1 MKKFIYL
8 AVGVALMA
16 SCSSDFDLS
25 EGGGN
30 AGGSDVIGFQMR
42 TGNTSR
48 ATTGLQSAGH
58 YNFGVF
64 GYKEN
69 DKVNPIMADYL
80 VGYFDAAKG
89 YDPKTGSTVGD
100 QPGIADG
107 KSSWMYEKMGYG
119 QFTGTYAGE
128 TVNPG
133 TPYASNN
140 EGQYLRFWDNK
151 ATQTCF
157 YAYAPYVNT
166 GATGNTVTYVD
177 GTPKGES
184 SDTYVLTIP
193 SGTIKHGFDD
203 PSTYE
208 FMYASAKV
216 EKTNYGH
223 DVSLKFNR
231 LNAKVNIKFW
241 EDIEG
246 YSVRLI
252 DLTADYGVAAT
263 PSIKDG
269 TSNKYGYKLG
279 KIYTENGAKI
289 QFNEHAEF
297 QSMKQ
302 YEGLTTSAPLNF
314 KTPTASL
321 IGENRVMATPS
332 PSTYYAIPKGSDA
345 EVLANGAINYTT
357 TGTLDALLKE
367 TGLTFHVSYELI
379 STTGEKITVTD
390 ATVHVPK
397 DYCNWEANKHYTYIF
412 RITKNSNGSTGTTTP
427 KPEDPEVPTVN
438 ALYPIV
444 FDNCV
449 VEDWTTEDSEWDITE
464 GNTAIPYHNITLDK
478 YSVNAGEIIKI
489 TDITDSDRQNGHDIK
504 WSNITVTKKG
514 DSTPLTGYTNGTPD
528 KTINTSG
535 YAAGVYTVTYTC
547 PDYPEHPSD
556 PSDPNYANQNH
567 PQYWSVD
574 FVVGNTYALTTEAG
588 LTEVGLGG
596 KLPVTVTKD
605 GHSFTADAAH
615 LYIEYPKNVDGSKV
629 KVNGSNQIEVASDA
643 TPGIYNLCFKTEYA
657 TDGGNVIQV
666 TVAKTPIVVKDYQHT
681 LSTYLVKLGASPVT
695 INITT
700 PTLHA
705 YATKNLS
712 VSSTMGTTGVNLS
725 GNTITVDNT
734 AAEGTYTVTYTVNA
748 GRTSQVVEN
757 TTFKVENTYKLTM
770 SKTTISRDLDREN
783 DESIGSDYIV
793 VKTFKN
799 GNITDSDSDVPAEL
813 QLKVMDGATD
823 VTNLFKITKTAT
835 QNRYVLRV
843 RKTAEV
849 NKEYTLVYTG
859 QTGKVVKAKFT
870 VQN

>member
-64 GYKEN
+64 GYKAN
-69 DKVNPIMADYL
+69 DKVNPIMGDYL
-80 VGYFDAAKG
+80 VGYFDAANG
-89 YDPKTGSTVGD
+89 YAPKAGSTWGD
-100 QPGIADG
+100 QPGVADG
-107 KSSWMYEKMGYG
+107 TSYWMYEKMGFG

-128 TVNPG
+128 TVNPN

-140 EGQYLRFWDNK
+140 EGQYLRYWDK
-151 ATQTCF
+151 SADHTCF

-166 GATGNTVTYVD
+166 GATGKTVTYVD
-177 GTPKGES
+177 GTPKGS
-184 SDTYVLTIP
+184 SHDTYVLTIP
-193 SGTIKHGFDD
+193 NGTIKHGFDD

-216 EKTNYGH
+216 LVGDYGH

-252 DLTADYGVAAT
+252 DLTPAYGVAAT
-263 PSIKDG
+263 PSIKEAG
-269 TSNKYGYKLG
+269 QGSYGYKLG
-279 KIYTENGAKI
+279 KIYTKNGVKI
-289 QFNEHAEF
+289 QFNADAEF
-297 QSMKQ
+297 QNLKQ
-302 YEGLTTSAPLNF
+302 YAGETTSAPLNF

-332 PSTYYAIPKGSDA
+332 PSTYYAIPKGSGA
-345 EVLANGAINYTT
+345 NVLADGELNYSASGSAPATE
-357 TGTLDALLKE
+357 LAQ

-397 DYCNWEANKHYTYIF
+397 DYCNWVANKHYTYIF

-449 VEDWTTEDSEWDITE
+449 VEDWTTEDTEWDITD
-464 GNTAIPYHNITLDK
+464 GNTPIPYHNITLSK
-478 YSVNAGEIIKI
+478 YSVNAGE
-489 TDITDSDRQNGHDIK
+489 DITITSITNSDRQNVHSID
-504 WSNITVTKKG
+504 WNAITVTKKG
-514 DSTPLTGYTNGTPD
+514 DSTPQAVYTPAEKKISTAGL
-528 KTINTSG
+528 
-535 YAAGVYTVTYTC
+535 AGVYTVTYTC
-547 PDYPEHPSD
+547 PHYTG
-556 PSDPNYANQNH
+556 ANTNH
-567 PQYWSVD
+567 PETWSVD
-574 FVVGNTYALTTEAG
+574 FVVGNTYELTTQDN
-588 LTEVGLGG
+588 LPEVGLGG
-596 KLPVTVTKD
+596 KLPVIVKKD
-605 GHSFTADAAH
+605 NASITPVVGQ

-629 KVNGSNQIEVASDA
+629 KVNADNQIEVAANA

-666 TVAKTPIVVKDYQHT
+666 TVAKKQIVVKDYQHS
-681 LSTYLVKLGASPVT
+681 LSTYLVKLGATPVT
-695 INITT
+695 IHVTT
-700 PTLHA
+700 PTIDA
-705 YATKNLS
+705 NATGDLS
-712 VSSTMGTTGVNLS
+712 VTSAPGITLS
-725 GNTITVDNT
+725 GNTISVANT
-734 AAEGTYTVTYTVNA
+734 AAEGTYTVTYTVNQ
-748 GRTSQVVEN
+748 GRTSEVVK
-757 TTFKVENTYKLTM
+757 TATFKVENTYGVTL
-770 SKTTISRDLDREN
+770 SKNYIRRDKDRPN
-783 DESIGSDYIV
+783 GDGYGTDYIMV
-793 VKTFKN
+793 SLFKN
-799 GNITDSDSDVPAEL
+799 GTPNVDANAVQSTVDITNEAGTSVKTLCHFYEPSANTIKFKVGKDVPN
-813 QLKVMDGATD
+813 GTY
-823 VTNLFKITKTAT
+823 
-835 QNRYVLRV
+835 YV
-843 RKTAEV
+843 
-849 NKEYTLVYTG
+849 VYTG
-859 QTGKVVKAKFT
+859 QDHKVVKAKFT

>member
-107 KSSWMYEKMGYG
+107 KSYWMYEKMGFG
-119 QFTGTYAGE
+119 QFNGTYAGE
-128 TVNPG
+128 TVNPN
-133 TPYASNN
+133 TAYASNN
-140 EGQYLRFWDNK
+140 EGQYLRYWDK
-151 ATQTCF
+151 SADHTCF

-166 GATGNTVTYVD
+166 GATGKTVTYVD
-177 GTPKGES
+177 GTPKGS
-184 SDTYVLTIP
+184 SDDTYVLTIP
-193 SGTIKHGFDD
+193 NGTIKHGFDD

-216 EKTNYGH
+216 LSADYGH

-289 QFNEHAEF
+289 QFNEHAAF

-302 YEGLTTSAPLNF
+302 YEGVTTSAPLNF

-321 IGENRVMATPS
+321 IGENRVLATPS

-449 VEDWTTEDSEWDITE
+449 VEDWTTEDSEWNITD
-464 GNTAIPYHNITLDK
+464 GNTALPYHNITLDA
-478 YSVNAGEIIKI
+478 YSVNAGTDIEI
-489 TDITDSDRQNGHDIK
+489 TGITDSDRQNGHAIN
-504 WSNITVTKKG
+504 WNAITVTKKG
-514 DSTPLTGYTNGTPD
+514 NATNLDKYNSGTHKISTTGL
-528 KTINTSG
+528 
-535 YAAGVYTVTYTC
+535 AAGVYTVTYKC
-547 PDYPEHPSD
+547 PHYTG
-556 PSDPNYANQNH
+556 ANTNH
-567 PQYWSVD
+567 PQTWSVD
-574 FVVGNTYALTTEAG
+574 FVVGNTYVLTTEAG

-596 KLPVTVTKD
+596 KLPVNVTKD
-605 GHSFTADAAH
+605 TAPFTPDAAN

-629 KVNGSNQIEVASDA
+629 KVNADKQIEVAADA
-643 TPGIYNLCFKTEYA
+643 TPGTYNLCFKTEYT

-666 TVAKTPIVVKDYQHT
+666 TVAKTPIVVKDYQHS

-695 INITT
+695 IHVTT
-700 PTLHA
+700 PTPGA
-705 YATKNLS
+705 NVTGALS
-712 VSSTMGTTGVNLS
+712 VPSATGIELS

-734 AAEGTYTVTYTVNA
+734 AAEGTYTVTYTVNQ
-748 GRTSQVVEN
+748 GRTSEVVK
-757 TTFKVENTYKLTM
+757 TATFKVENTYDVTL
-770 SKTTISRDLDREN
+770 SKNYIRRDKDRPN
-783 DESIGSDYIV
+783 GDGYGTDYIMV
-793 VKTFKN
+793 SLFKN
-799 GNITDSDSDVPAEL
+799 GTPNVDANAVQSTVDITNEAGTSVKTLCHFYEPSANTIKFKVGKNVPN
-813 QLKVMDGATD
+813 GTY
-823 VTNLFKITKTAT
+823 
-835 QNRYVLRV
+835 YV
-843 RKTAEV
+843 
-849 NKEYTLVYTG
+849 VYTG
-859 QTGKVVKAKFT
+859 QDHKVVKAKFT

>member
-100 QPGIADG
+100 QPGVADG
-107 KSSWMYEKMGYG
+107 KSNWMYEKMGYG

-128 TVNPG
+128 TVNPN

-140 EGQYLRFWDNK
+140 EGQYLRYWDK
-151 ATQTCF
+151 SADHTCF

-166 GATGNTVTYVD
+166 GAKGKTVTYVD
-177 GTPKGES
+177 GTPKGS
-184 SDTYVLTIP
+184 SHDTYVLTIP
-193 SGTIKHGFDD
+193 NGTIKHGFDD

-216 EKTNYGH
+216 LVGDYGH

-252 DLTADYGVAAT
+252 DLTSAYGVAAT
-263 PSIKDG
+263 PSIKNG
-269 TSNKYGYKLG
+269 GGSYGYQKG
-279 KIYTENGAKI
+279 TIYTANGAKI
-289 QFNEHAEF
+289 QFNANAAF
-297 QSMKQ
+297 QSLKQ
-302 YEGLTTSAPLNF
+302 YAGETTSDPLNF

-332 PSTYYAIPKGSDA
+332 PSTYYAIPKGSTAGVLPNDA
-345 EVLANGAINYTT
+345 DNYTDV
-357 TGTLDALLKE
+357 GTLHDSLAK

-449 VEDWTTEDSEWDITE
+449 VEDWATEDSEWNITD
-464 GNTAIPYHNITLDK
+464 GNTPIPYHNITLSK
-478 YSVNAGEIIKI
+478 YSVNAGEDI
-489 TDITDSDRQNGHDIK
+489 TITSITDSDRQNVHEID
-504 WSNITVTKKG
+504 WDAITVTKKG
-514 DSTPLTGYTNGTPD
+514 DSNTQAVYTSAEKKIAT
-528 KTINTSG
+528 NTL
-535 YAAGVYTVTYTC
+535 AAGVYTVTYTC
-547 PDYPEHPSD
+547 P
-556 PSDPNYANQNH
+556 NYTGANTNH
-567 PQYWSVD
+567 PKSWSVD
-574 FVVGNTYALTTEAG
+574 FVVGNTYELTTQDN
-588 LTEVGLGG
+588 LPEVGLGG
-596 KLPVTVTKD
+596 KLPVTVKKD
-605 GHSFTADAAH
+605 GTPFNADAAH

-629 KVNGSNQIEVASDA
+629 KVNESTNQIEVAADA
-643 TPGIYNLCFKTEYA
+643 TPGTYNLCFKTEYA

-666 TVAKTPIVVKDYQHT
+666 TVAKKQIVVKDYQHS

-705 YATKNLS
+705 NATENLS
-712 VSSTMGTTGVNLS
+712 VNGTTGISLDPIAKKIEVA
-725 GNTITVDNT
+725 NT
-734 AAEGTYTVTYTVNA
+734 ADEGTYTVTYTVN
-748 GRTSQVVEN
+748 GTRTSEVVK
-757 TTFKVENTYKLTM
+757 TATFKVENTYKLTM
-770 SKTTISRDLDREN
+770 NKTTISRDLDREN

-799 GNITDSDSDVPAEL
+799 GNITNSDSDVPAEL

-835 QNRYVLRV
+835 QNRYLLRV

-859 QTGKVVKAKFT
+859 QTGKVVKAQFT

>member
-1 MKKFIYL
+1 MKKFFYL
-8 AVGVALMA
+8 AVGAAMLA

-48 ATTGLQSAGH
+48 ATTGLQGAGH

-64 GYKEN
+64 GYKAN
-69 DKVNPIMADYL
+69 DKVNPIMGDYL
-80 VGYFDAAKG
+80 VGYLAAKG
-89 YDPKTGSTVGD
+89 YQPATGSTVGD
-100 QPGIADG
+100 TLGVADG
-107 KSSWMYEKMGYG
+107 LSYWMYEKMGYG
-119 QFTGTYAGE
+119 QFNGTYAGE

-133 TPYASNN
+133 TAYASNN
-140 EGQYLRFWDNK
+140 EGQYLRYWDK
-151 ATQTCF
+151 SASQTCF

-166 GATGNTVTYVD
+166 VAKGKTVTYVD
-177 GTPKGES
+177 GTPKGS
-184 SDTYVLTIP
+184 STDTYVLTIP
-193 SGTIKHGFDD
+193 NGTIKHGFDD

-216 EKTNYGH
+216 LSADYGH

-252 DLTADYGVAAT
+252 DLMPAKGVAAT
-263 PSIKDG
+263 PSIKDS

-289 QFNEHAEF
+289 QFNADAEF

-302 YEGLTTSAPLNF
+302 YEGVTTSAPLYF

-345 EVLANGAINYTT
+345 GVLSNTAIHYTDA
-357 TGTLDALLKE
+357 GTLDSLLKK

-390 ATVHVPK
+390 ATVHVPYN
-397 DYCNWEANKHYTYIF
+397 YCNWTANKHYTYIF

-427 KPEDPEVPTVN
+427 KPEDPEVPSVP

-449 VEDWTTEDSEWDITE
+449 VEDWTTEDSEWDITGE
-464 GNTAIPYHNITLDK
+464 NTPIPYHNITLSA
-478 YSVNAGEIIKI
+478 YSVKAGTDI
-489 TDITDSDRQNGHDIK
+489 TLSITDSDRQNGHRADSTK
-504 WSNITVTKKG
+504 ITVTKKG
-514 DSTPLTGYTNGTPD
+514 DSAPLSVYTAAT
-528 KTINTSG
+528 KTIATG
-535 YAAGVYTVTYTC
+535 TLDPGVYTVTYKC
-547 PDYPEHPSD
+547 PHYTG
-556 PSDPNYANQNH
+556 ANTNH
-567 PQYWSVD
+567 PESWSVD
-574 FVVGNTYALTTEAG
+574 FVVGNTYALTTEAN

-596 KLPVTVTKD
+596 TLPVTTTNTTD
-605 GHSFTADAAH
+605 PANHTTPAGT
-615 LYIEYPKNVDGSKV
+615 LYIEYPTNVDGSKV
-629 KVNGSNQIEVASDA
+629 TVDGSNQIVVAADA
-643 TPGIYNLCFKTEYA
+643 TPGTYNLCFKTEYTYGSGEVA
-657 TDGGNVIQV
+657 QV
-666 TVAKTPIVVKDYQHT
+666 TVAKKKIVVKDYQHT

-700 PTLHA
+700 PTLHLN
-705 YATKNLS
+705 ATEDLS
-712 VSSTMGTTGVNLS
+712 VNGTTGISLDHNAKKIEVAN
-725 GNTITVDNT
+725 N
-734 AAEGTYTVTYTVNA
+734 AAEGTYTVTYTVNKD
-748 GRTSQVVEN
+748 RTSQVVKEA
-757 TTFKVENTYKLTM
+757 TFKVENTYKLTM

-799 GNITDSDSDVPAEL
+799 GNITNSDSDVPAEL

-823 VTNLFKITKTAT
+823 VTDLFKITKTAS
-835 QNRYVLRV
+835 QNRYLLRV

-859 QTGKVVKAKFT
+859 QTGKVVQAQFT

>member
-69 DKVNPIMADYL
+69 DKVNPIMGNYL
-80 VGYFDAAKG
+80 VGYLDAKG
-89 YDPKTGSTVGD
+89 YQPRTGSTVGD
-100 QPGIADG
+100 QPGVADG
-107 KSSWMYEKMGYG
+107 TSYWMYEKMGYG
-119 QFTGTYAGE
+119 QFNGTYAGE
-128 TVNPG
+128 TVNPN

-140 EGQYLRFWDNK
+140 EGQYLRYWDK
-151 ATQTCF
+151 SADHTCF

-166 GATGNTVTYVD
+166 GATGKTVTYVD
-177 GTPKGES
+177 GTPKGS
-184 SDTYVLTIP
+184 SHDTYVLTIP
-193 SGTIKHGFDD
+193 NGTIKHGFDD

-216 EKTNYGH
+216 SVGDYGH

-252 DLTADYGVAAT
+252 DLTPAYGVAAT
-263 PSIKDG
+263 PSIKEAG
-269 TSNKYGYKLG
+269 QGSYGYKLG
-279 KIYTENGAKI
+279 KIYTKNGVKI
-289 QFNEHAEF
+289 QFNEHAAF

-302 YEGLTTSAPLNF
+302 YEGVTTSAPLNF

-321 IGENRVMATPS
+321 IGENRVLATPS

-379 STTGEKITVTD
+379 STTGEKIKVTD

-397 DYCNWEANKHYTYIF
+397 DYCNWVANKHYTYIF

-464 GNTAIPYHNITLDK
+464 GNTAIPYHNITLSK
-478 YSVNAGEIIKI
+478 YSVNAGEDI
-489 TDITDSDRQNGHDIK
+489 TITSITDSDRQNVHNIN
-504 WSNITVTKKG
+504 WNAITVTKKG
-514 DSTPLTGYTNGTPD
+514 DLTPQEVYTSAEKKIAT
-528 KTINTSG
+528 NTL
-535 YAAGVYTVTYTC
+535 AAGVYTVTYTC
-547 PDYPEHPSD
+547 PY
-556 PSDPNYANQNH
+556 YTGANTNH
-567 PQYWSVD
+567 PETWSVD
-574 FVVGNTYALTTEAG
+574 FVVGNTYELTTEVN
-588 LTEVGLGG
+588 LSEVGLGG
-596 KLPVTVTKD
+596 KLPVTVKKD
-605 GHSFTADAAH
+605 DTPFTADAAH

-629 KVNGSNQIEVASDA
+629 KVNESTNQIEVAADA
-643 TPGIYNLCFKTEYA
+643 TPGTYNLCFKTEYA

-666 TVAKTPIVVKDYQHT
+666 TVAKKQIVVKDYQHS
-681 LSTYLVKLGASPVT
+681 LSTYLVKLGASPV
-695 INITT
+695 NIHVTT
-700 PTLHA
+700 PTLGA
-705 YATKNLS
+705 NATGALSLS
-712 VSSTMGTTGVNLS
+712 VPSATGITLS
-725 GNTITVDNT
+725 GNTISVANT
-734 AAEGTYTVTYTVNA
+734 AAEGTYTVTYTVNQ
-748 GRTSQVVEN
+748 GRTSEVVK
-757 TTFKVENTYKLTM
+757 TATFKVENTYKLTM
-770 SKTTISRDLDREN
+770 TKTTISRDLDRDN
-783 DESIGSDYIV
+783 DKTIGSDYIV

-799 GNITDSDSDVPAEL
+799 GVAATGDSDTDL
-813 QLKVMDGATD
+813 QLKVMDGSTD
-823 VTNLFKITKTAT
+823 VTSLFKITKASG
-835 QNRYVLRV
+835 QNRYILRV
-843 RKTAEV
+843 KKTAEV
-849 NKEYTLVYTG
+849 NKVYTLVYTG
-859 QTGKVVKAKFT
+859 QTTPVTRTATMKFT

>member
-48 ATTGLQSAGH
+48 ATTGLQNSGH

-107 KSSWMYEKMGYG
+107 KSCWMYEKMGYG

-128 TVNPG
+128 TVNPN

-140 EGQYLRFWDNK
+140 EGQYLRYWDK
-151 ATQTCF
+151 SADHTCF

-166 GATGNTVTYVD
+166 GATGKTVTYVD
-177 GTPKGES
+177 GTPKGS
-184 SDTYVLTIP
+184 SYDTYVLTIP
-193 SGTIKHGFDD
+193 NGTIEHGFDD

-216 EKTNYGH
+216 LVGDYGH

-263 PSIKDG
+263 PSIKEAG
-269 TSNKYGYKLG
+269 QGSYGYKLG
-279 KIYTENGAKI
+279 KIYTKNGVKI
-289 QFNEHAEF
+289 KFNADAEF
-297 QSMKQ
+297 QSLKQ
-302 YEGLTTSAPLNF
+302 YAGETTSDPLNF

-332 PSTYYAIPKGSDA
+332 PSTYYAIPKGSSA
-345 EVLANGAINYTT
+345 NVLADGELNYSASGSAPATE
-357 TGTLDALLKE
+357 LAQ

-390 ATVHVPK
+390 ATVHVPQ

-427 KPEDPEVPTVN
+427 DPTDPEVPTVN

-449 VEDWTTEDSEWDITE
+449 VEDWATEDSEWNITD
-464 GNTAIPYHNITLDK
+464 GNTPIPYHNITLSK
-478 YSVNAGEIIKI
+478 YSVNAGEDI
-489 TDITDSDRQNGHDIK
+489 TITSITDSERQNVHNIN
-504 WSNITVTKKG
+504 WNAITVTKKG
-514 DSTPLTGYTNGTPD
+514 ESASISGIYDASAHTIATNTLT
-528 KTINTSG
+528 
-535 YAAGVYTVTYTC
+535 AGVYTVTYTC
-547 PDYPEHPSD
+547 PHYTG
-556 PSDPNYANQNH
+556 ANKNH
-567 PQYWSVD
+567 PETWSVD
-574 FVVGNTYALTTEAG
+574 FVVGNTYELTTEVN
-588 LTEVGLGG
+588 LSEVGLGG
-596 KLPVTVTKD
+596 KLPVTVKKD
-605 GHSFTADAAH
+605 GTPFAADAAH

-629 KVNGSNQIEVASDA
+629 KVNESTNQIEVAADA
-643 TPGIYNLCFKTEYA
+643 TPGTYNLCFKTEYA

-666 TVAKTPIVVKDYQHT
+666 TVAKKQIVVKDYQHS
-681 LSTYLVKLGASPVT
+681 LSTYLVKLGASPV
-695 INITT
+695 NIHVTT
-700 PTLHA
+700 PTLGA
-705 YATKNLS
+705 NATGALS
-712 VSSTMGTTGVNLS
+712 VTSATGITLS
-725 GNTITVDNT
+725 GNTISVDNS
-734 AAEGTYTVTYTVNA
+734 AAEGTYTVTYTVNQ
-748 GRTSQVVEN
+748 GRTSEVVK
-757 TTFKVENTYKLTM
+757 TATFKVENTYDVTL
-770 SKTTISRDLDREN
+770 SKNYIRRDKDRPN
-783 DESIGSDYIV
+783 GRDYGSDYIMV
-793 VKTFKN
+793 SLSKN
-799 GNITDSDSDVPAEL
+799 GTNVEATTVQSNVDITNEAGTSIKTQCLFYEFAGNTIKFKVGKNVPN
-813 QLKVMDGATD
+813 GTY
-823 VTNLFKITKTAT
+823 
-835 QNRYVLRV
+835 YV
-843 RKTAEV
+843 
-849 NKEYTLVYTG
+849 VYTG
-859 QTGKVVKAKFT
+859 QAHKVVKAKFT

>member
-48 ATTGLQSAGH
+48 ATTGLQNSGH

-107 KSSWMYEKMGYG
+107 KSCWMYEKMGYG

-128 TVNPG
+128 TVNPN

-140 EGQYLRFWDNK
+140 EGQYLRYWDK
-151 ATQTCF
+151 SADHTCF

-166 GATGNTVTYVD
+166 GATGKTVTYVD
-177 GTPKGES
+177 GTPKGS
-184 SDTYVLTIP
+184 SHDTYVLTIP
-193 SGTIKHGFDD
+193 NGTIKHGFDD

-216 EKTNYGH
+216 LVGDYGH

-263 PSIKDG
+263 PSIKEAG
-269 TSNKYGYKLG
+269 QGSYGYKLG
-279 KIYTENGAKI
+279 KIYTKNGVKI
-289 QFNEHAEF
+289 KFNADAEF
-297 QSMKQ
+297 QSLKQ
-302 YEGLTTSAPLNF
+302 YAGETTSDPLNF

-332 PSTYYAIPKGSDA
+332 PSTYYAIPKGSSA
-345 EVLANGAINYTT
+345 NVLADGELNYSASGSAPATE
-357 TGTLDALLKE
+357 LAQ

-390 ATVHVPK
+390 ATVHVPQ

-427 KPEDPEVPTVN
+427 DPTDPEVPTVN

-449 VEDWTTEDSEWDITE
+449 VEDWATEDSEWNITD
-464 GNTAIPYHNITLDK
+464 GNTPIPYHNITLSK
-478 YSVNAGEIIKI
+478 YSVNAGEDI
-489 TDITDSDRQNGHDIK
+489 TITSITDSERQNVHNIN
-504 WSNITVTKKG
+504 WNAITVTKKG
-514 DSTPLTGYTNGTPD
+514 ESASISGIYDASAHTIATNTLT
-528 KTINTSG
+528 
-535 YAAGVYTVTYTC
+535 AGVYTVTYTC
-547 PDYPEHPSD
+547 PHYTG
-556 PSDPNYANQNH
+556 ANKNH
-567 PQYWSVD
+567 PETWSVD
-574 FVVGNTYALTTEAG
+574 FVVGNTYELTTEVN
-588 LTEVGLGG
+588 LSEVGLGG
-596 KLPVTVTKD
+596 KLPVTVKKD
-605 GHSFTADAAH
+605 GTPFAADAAH

-629 KVNGSNQIEVASDA
+629 KVNESTNQIEVAADA
-643 TPGIYNLCFKTEYA
+643 TPGTYNLCFKTEYA

-666 TVAKTPIVVKDYQHT
+666 TVAKKQIVVKDYQHS
-681 LSTYLVKLGASPVT
+681 LSTYLVKLGASPV
-695 INITT
+695 NIHVTT
-700 PTLHA
+700 PTLGA
-705 YATKNLS
+705 NATGALS
-712 VSSTMGTTGVNLS
+712 VTSATGITLS
-725 GNTITVDNT
+725 GNTISVDNS
-734 AAEGTYTVTYTVNA
+734 AAEGTYTVTYTVNQ
-748 GRTSQVVEN
+748 GRTSEVVK
-757 TTFKVENTYKLTM
+757 TATFKVENTYDVTL
-770 SKTTISRDLDREN
+770 SKNYIRRDKDRPN
-783 DESIGSDYIV
+783 GRDYGSDYIMV
-793 VKTFKN
+793 SFFKN
-799 GNITDSDSDVPAEL
+799 GTNVEATTVQSNVDITNEAGTSIKTQCLFYEFAGNTIKFKVGKNVPN
-813 QLKVMDGATD
+813 GTY
-823 VTNLFKITKTAT
+823 
-835 QNRYVLRV
+835 YV
-843 RKTAEV
+843 
-849 NKEYTLVYTG
+849 VYTG
-859 QTGKVVKAKFT
+859 QAHKVVKAKFT

>member
-1 MKKFIYL
+1 
-8 AVGVALMA
+8 MA

-48 ATTGLQSAGH
+48 ATTGLQNSGH

-89 YDPKTGSTVGD
+89 YDPETGSTVGD

-107 KSSWMYEKMGYG
+107 KSYWMYEKMGYG
-119 QFTGTYAGE
+119 QFNGTYAGE
-128 TVNPG
+128 TVNPN

-166 GATGNTVTYVD
+166 GATGKTVTYVD
-177 GTPKGES
+177 GTPKGS
-184 SDTYVLTIP
+184 SHDTYVLTIP
-193 SGTIKHGFDD
+193 NGTIKHGFDD

-216 EKTNYGH
+216 LVGDYGH

-252 DLTADYGVAAT
+252 DLTPAYGVAAT
-263 PSIKDG
+263 PSIKNG
-269 TSNKYGYKLG
+269 GGSYGYQKG
-279 KIYTENGAKI
+279 TIYTANGAKI
-289 QFNEHAEF
+289 QFNANAAF
-297 QSMKQ
+297 QSLKQ
-302 YEGLTTSAPLNF
+302 YAGETTSDPLNF

-332 PSTYYAIPKGSDA
+332 PSTYYAIPKGSTAGVLPNDA
-345 EVLANGAINYTT
+345 DNYTDV
-357 TGTLDALLKE
+357 GTLHDSLAK

-449 VEDWTTEDSEWDITE
+449 VEDWTTEDSEWNITD
-464 GNTAIPYHNITLDK
+464 GNTAIPYHNITLSK
-478 YSVNAGEIIKI
+478 YSVKAGTDIEI
-489 TDITDSDRQNGHDIK
+489 TGITDSDRQNGHAID
-504 WSNITVTKKG
+504 WTAITVTKKG
-514 DSTPLTGYTNGTPD
+514 ESASIPGIYDASAHTIATNTLT
-528 KTINTSG
+528 
-535 YAAGVYTVTYTC
+535 AGVYTVTYTC
-547 PDYPEHPSD
+547 PHYTG
-556 PSDPNYANQNH
+556 ANTNH
-567 PQYWSVD
+567 PQTWSVD
-574 FVVGNTYALTTEAG
+574 FVVGNTYVLTTEEN
-588 LTEVGLGG
+588 LSEVGLGG
-596 KLPVTVTKD
+596 KLPVTVKKD
-605 GHSFTADAAH
+605 GTLFTADAAH

-629 KVNGSNQIEVASDA
+629 KVNESTNQIEVAADA
-643 TPGIYNLCFKTEYA
+643 TPGTYNLCFKTEYA

-681 LSTYLVKLGASPVT
+681 LSTYLVKLGASPV
-695 INITT
+695 NIHVTT
-700 PTLHA
+700 PTLGA
-705 YATKNLS
+705 NATGALS
-712 VSSTMGTTGVNLS
+712 VPSAPGITLS

-734 AAEGTYTVTYTVNA
+734 AAEGTYTVTYTVNDT
-748 GRTSQVVEN
+748 RISKVVK
-757 TTFKVENTYKLTM
+757 TASFKVENTYDVTL
-770 SKTTISRDLDREN
+770 SKNYIRRDKDRPN
-783 DESIGSDYIV
+783 GESYGTDYIMV
-793 VKTFKN
+793 SLFKN
-799 GNITDSDSDVPAEL
+799 GTNSVDADAVQSSIDITNEAGTSVKTLCYFYGPSSN
-813 QLKVMDGATD
+813 KIK
-823 VTNLFKITKTAT
+823 FK
-835 QNRYVLRV
+835 V
-843 RKTAEV
+843 RKNVPNGTYYV
-849 NKEYTLVYTG
+849 VYTG

>member
-89 YDPKTGSTVGD
+89 YDPETGSTVGD

-107 KSSWMYEKMGYG
+107 KSYWMYEKMGYG

-128 TVNPG
+128 TVNPN

-166 GATGNTVTYVD
+166 GATGKTVTYVD
-177 GTPKGES
+177 GTPKGS
-184 SDTYVLTIP
+184 SHDTYVLTIP
-193 SGTIKHGFDD
+193 NGTIKHGFDD

-216 EKTNYGH
+216 LVGDYGH

-263 PSIKDG
+263 PSIKNG
-269 TSNKYGYKLG
+269 GGSYGYQKG
-279 KIYTENGAKI
+279 TIYTANGAKI
-289 QFNEHAEF
+289 QFNANAAF
-297 QSMKQ
+297 QSLKQ
-302 YEGLTTSAPLNF
+302 YAGETTSDPLNF

-332 PSTYYAIPKGSDA
+332 PSTYYAIPKGSTAGVLPNDA
-345 EVLANGAINYTT
+345 DNYTDV
-357 TGTLDALLKE
+357 GTLHDSLAK

-449 VEDWTTEDSEWDITE
+449 VEDWATEDSEWNITD
-464 GNTAIPYHNITLDK
+464 GNTPIPYHNITLDA
-478 YSVNAGEIIKI
+478 YSVNAGATI
-489 TDITDSDRQNGHDIK
+489 TIDDIVDSDRQNGHAID
-504 WSNITVTKKG
+504 WNAITVTKKG
-514 DSTPLTGYTNGTPD
+514 EGASIPGIYDASAHTIATNTLT
-528 KTINTSG
+528 
-535 YAAGVYTVTYTC
+535 AGVYTVTYTC
-547 PDYPEHPSD
+547 PHYTG
-556 PSDPNYANQNH
+556 ANTNH
-567 PQYWSVD
+567 PQTWSVD
-574 FVVGNTYALTTEAG
+574 FVVGNTYVLTTEEN
-588 LTEVGLGG
+588 LSEVGLGG
-596 KLPVTVTKD
+596 KLPVTVKKD
-605 GHSFTADAAH
+605 GTLFTADAAH

-629 KVNGSNQIEVASDA
+629 KVNESTNQIEVAADA
-643 TPGIYNLCFKTEYA
+643 TPGTYNLCFKTEYA

-681 LSTYLVKLGASPVT
+681 LSTYLVKLGASPV
-695 INITT
+695 NIHVTT
-700 PTLHA
+700 PTLGA
-705 YATKNLS
+705 NATGALS
-712 VSSTMGTTGVNLS
+712 VPSAPGITLSS
-725 GNTITVDNT
+725 NTISVANT
-734 AAEGTYTVTYTVNA
+734 AAEGTYTVTYTVNG
-748 GRTSQVVEN
+748 GRTSQVVKYASFE
-757 TTFKVENTYKLTM
+757 VENTYDVTL
-770 SKTTISRDLDREN
+770 SKNYIRRDKDRPN
-783 DESIGSDYIV
+783 GESYGTDYIMV
-793 VKTFKN
+793 SLFKN
-799 GNITDSDSDVPAEL
+799 GTNSVDADAVQSSIDITNEAGTSVKTLCYFYGPSSN
-813 QLKVMDGATD
+813 KIK
-823 VTNLFKITKTAT
+823 FK
-835 QNRYVLRV
+835 V
-843 RKTAEV
+843 RKNVPNGTYYV
-849 NKEYTLVYTG
+849 VYTG

>member
-80 VGYFDAAKG
+80 VGYLDAKG
-89 YDPKTGSTVGD
+89 YQPETGSTVGD

-107 KSSWMYEKMGYG
+107 KSYWMYEKMGFG
-119 QFTGTYAGE
+119 QFNGTYAGE
-128 TVNPG
+128 TVNPN
-133 TPYASNN
+133 TAYASNN
-140 EGQYLRFWDNK
+140 EGQYLRYWDQS
-151 ATQTCF
+151 ASQTCF

-166 GATGNTVTYVD
+166 GATGKAVTYVD
-177 GTPKGES
+177 GTPKGTS
-184 SDTYVLTIP
+184 TSYTDTYVLTIP
-193 SGTIKHGFDD
+193 NGTIKHGFDD

-216 EKTNYGH
+216 LSADYGH

-289 QFNEHAEF
+289 QFNEHAAF

-302 YEGLTTSAPLNF
+302 YEGVTTSAPLNF

-321 IGENRVMATPS
+321 IGENRVLATPS

-449 VEDWTTEDSEWDITE
+449 VEDWTTEDSEWNITD
-464 GNTAIPYHNITLDK
+464 GNTALPYHNITLDA
-478 YSVNAGEIIKI
+478 YSVNAGTDIEI
-489 TDITDSDRQNGHDIK
+489 TGITDSDRQNGHAIN
-504 WSNITVTKKG
+504 WNAITVTKKG
-514 DSTPLTGYTNGTPD
+514 NATNLDKYNSGTHKISTTGL
-528 KTINTSG
+528 
-535 YAAGVYTVTYTC
+535 AAGVYTVTYKC
-547 PDYPEHPSD
+547 PHYTG
-556 PSDPNYANQNH
+556 ANTNH
-567 PQYWSVD
+567 PQTWSVD
-574 FVVGNTYALTTEAG
+574 FVVGNTYVLTTEAG

-596 KLPVTVTKD
+596 KLPVNVTKD
-605 GHSFTADAAH
+605 TAPFTPDAAN

-629 KVNGSNQIEVASDA
+629 KVNADKQIEVAADA
-643 TPGIYNLCFKTEYA
+643 TPGTYNLCFKTEYT

-666 TVAKTPIVVKDYQHT
+666 TVAKTPIVVKDYQHS

-695 INITT
+695 IHVTT
-700 PTLHA
+700 PTPGA
-705 YATKNLS
+705 NVTGALS
-712 VSSTMGTTGVNLS
+712 VPSATGIELS

-734 AAEGTYTVTYTVNA
+734 AAEGTYTVTYTVN
-748 GRTSQVVEN
+748 GTRTSEVVK
-757 TTFKVENTYKLTM
+757 TATFKVENTYKLTM
-770 SKTTISRDLDREN
+770 NKTTISRDLDREN

-799 GNITDSDSDVPAEL
+799 GNITNSDSDVPAEL

-835 QNRYVLRV
+835 QNRYLLRV

>member
-64 GYKEN
+64 GYKKN
-69 DKVNPIMADYL
+69 DKVNPIMGNYL
-80 VGYFDAAKG
+80 VGYLDAKG
-89 YDPKTGSTVGD
+89 YQPRTGSTVGD
-100 QPGIADG
+100 QPGVADG
-107 KSSWMYEKMGYG
+107 TSYWMYEKMGYG
-119 QFTGTYAGE
+119 QFNGTYAGE
-128 TVNPG
+128 TVNPN

-140 EGQYLRFWDNK
+140 EGQYLRYWDK
-151 ATQTCF
+151 SADHTCF

-166 GATGNTVTYVD
+166 GATGKTVTYVD
-177 GTPKGES
+177 GTPKGS
-184 SDTYVLTIP
+184 SDDTYVLTIP
-193 SGTIKHGFDD
+193 NGTIKHGFDD

-216 EKTNYGH
+216 LVGDYGH

-252 DLTADYGVAAT
+252 DLTPAYGVAAT
-263 PSIKDG
+263 PSIKEAG
-269 TSNKYGYKLG
+269 QGSYGYKLG
-279 KIYTENGAKI
+279 KIYTKNGVKI
-289 QFNEHAEF
+289 KFNADAEF
-297 QSMKQ
+297 QNLKQ
-302 YEGLTTSAPLNF
+302 YAGETTSDPLNF

-332 PSTYYAIPKGSDA
+332 PSTYYAIPKGSGA
-345 EVLANGAINYTT
+345 NVLADGELNYSASGSAPATE
-357 TGTLDALLKE
+357 LAQ

-412 RITKNSNGSTGTTTP
+412 RITKNSNGSTATTTP
-427 KPEDPEVPTVN
+427 DPTDPEVPTVN

-449 VEDWTTEDSEWDITE
+449 VEDWATEDSEWNITD
-464 GNTAIPYHNITLDK
+464 GNTPIPYHNITLSK
-478 YSVNAGEIIKI
+478 YSVNAGEDI
-489 TDITDSDRQNGHDIK
+489 TITSITDSDRQNVHSID
-504 WSNITVTKKG
+504 WNAITVTKKG
-514 DSTPLTGYTNGTPD
+514 DSTPQAVYTPAEKKIATNTLT
-528 KTINTSG
+528 
-535 YAAGVYTVTYTC
+535 AGVYTVTYTC
-547 PDYPEHPSD
+547 PHYTG
-556 PSDPNYANQNH
+556 ANKNH
-567 PQYWSVD
+567 PQTWSVD
-574 FVVGNTYALTTEAG
+574 FVVGNTYALTTEEG

-596 KLPVTVTKD
+596 KLPVNVTKD
-605 GHSFTADAAH
+605 TAPFTPDAAN

-629 KVNGSNQIEVASDA
+629 KVNADKQIEVAADA
-643 TPGIYNLCFKTEYA
+643 TPGTYNLCFKTEYA

-666 TVAKTPIVVKDYQHT
+666 TVAKKQIVVKDYQHS
-681 LSTYLVKLGASPVT
+681 LSTYLVKLGASPV
-695 INITT
+695 NIHVTT
-700 PTLHA
+700 PTLGA
-705 YATKNLS
+705 NATGALNLS
-712 VSSTMGTTGVNLS
+712 VPSATGITLS
-725 GNTITVDNT
+725 GNTISVANT
-734 AAEGTYTVTYTVNA
+734 AAEGTYTVTYTVNQ
-748 GRTSQVVEN
+748 GRTSEVVK
-757 TTFKVENTYKLTM
+757 TATFKVENTYDVTL
-770 SKTTISRDLDREN
+770 SKNYIRRDKDRPN
-783 DESIGSDYIV
+783 GDGYGTDYIMV
-793 VKTFKN
+793 SLFKN
-799 GNITDSDSDVPAEL
+799 GTPNVDANAVQSTVDITNEAGTSVKTLCHFYEPSANTIKFKVGKNVPN
-813 QLKVMDGATD
+813 GTY
-823 VTNLFKITKTAT
+823 
-835 QNRYVLRV
+835 YV
-843 RKTAEV
+843 
-849 NKEYTLVYTG
+849 VYTG
-859 QTGKVVKAKFT
+859 QDHKVVKAKFT

>member
-64 GYKEN
+64 GYKKN
-69 DKVNPIMADYL
+69 DKVNPIMGNYL
-80 VGYFDAAKG
+80 VGYLDAKG
-89 YDPKTGSTVGD
+89 YQPRTGSTVGD
-100 QPGIADG
+100 QPGVADG
-107 KSSWMYEKMGYG
+107 TSYWMYEKMGYG
-119 QFTGTYAGE
+119 QFNGTYAGE
-128 TVNPG
+128 TVNPN

-140 EGQYLRFWDNK
+140 EGQYLRYWDK
-151 ATQTCF
+151 SADHTCF

-166 GATGNTVTYVD
+166 GATGKTVTYVD
-177 GTPKGES
+177 GTPKGS
-184 SDTYVLTIP
+184 SHDTYVLTIP
-193 SGTIKHGFDD
+193 NGTIKHGFDD

-216 EKTNYGH
+216 LVGDYGH

-252 DLTADYGVAAT
+252 DLTPAYGVAAT
-263 PSIKDG
+263 PSIKEDG
-269 TSNKYGYKLG
+269 QGYYGYKLG
-279 KIYTENGAKI
+279 KIYTKNGVKI
-289 QFNEHAEF
+289 KFNADAEF
-297 QSMKQ
+297 QNLKQ
-302 YEGLTTSAPLNF
+302 YAGETTSAPLDF

-332 PSTYYAIPKGSDA
+332 PSTYYAIPKGSGA
-345 EVLANGAINYTT
+345 NVLADGELNYSASGSAPATE
-357 TGTLDALLKE
+357 LAQ

-449 VEDWTTEDSEWDITE
+449 VEAWATEDSEWNITD
-464 GNTAIPYHNITLDK
+464 GNTPIPYHNITLSK
-478 YSVNAGEIIKI
+478 YSVNAGEDI
-489 TDITDSDRQNGHDIK
+489 TITSITDSDRQNVHNIN
-504 WSNITVTKKG
+504 WNAITVTKKG
-514 DSTPLTGYTNGTPD
+514 DSTPQEVYTSAEKKIAT
-528 KTINTSG
+528 NTL
-535 YAAGVYTVTYTC
+535 AAGVYTVTYTC
-547 PDYPEHPSD
+547 PY
-556 PSDPNYANQNH
+556 YTGANTNH
-567 PQYWSVD
+567 PKTWSVD
-574 FVVGNTYALTTEAG
+574 FVVGNTYELTTQDN
-588 LTEVGLGG
+588 LPEVGLGG
-596 KLPVTVTKD
+596 KLPVIVKKD
-605 GHSFTADAAH
+605 NASITPVVGQ

-629 KVNGSNQIEVASDA
+629 KVNADNQIEVAANA
-643 TPGIYNLCFKTEYA
+643 TSGIYNLCFKTEYA

-666 TVAKTPIVVKDYQHT
+666 TVAKKQIVVKDYQHS
-681 LSTYLVKLGASPVT
+681 LSTYLVKLGATPVT
-695 INITT
+695 INVTT
-700 PTLHA
+700 PTIDA
-705 YATKNLS
+705 NATGDLS
-712 VSSTMGTTGVNLS
+712 VTGENGVTGVTLLS
-725 GNTITVDNT
+725 NNTIKVDNS
-734 AAEGTYTVTYTVNA
+734 AKEGTYTVTYTVNG
-748 GRTSQVVEN
+748 GRTSQVVK
-757 TTFKVENTYKLTM
+757 TATFKVENTYGVTL
-770 SKTTISRDLDREN
+770 SKNYIRRDKDRPN
-783 DESIGSDYIV
+783 GRDYGSDFIMV
-793 VKTFKN
+793 SLFKN
-799 GNITDSDSDVPAEL
+799 GTTVEATTQSNVDITNEAGTSIKTQCLFYEFAGNTIKFKVGKNVPN
-813 QLKVMDGATD
+813 GTY
-823 VTNLFKITKTAT
+823 
-835 QNRYVLRV
+835 YV
-843 RKTAEV
+843 
-849 NKEYTLVYTG
+849 VYTG
-859 QTGKVVKAKFT
+859 QAHKVVKAKFT

>member
-89 YDPKTGSTVGD
+89 YDPETGSTIGD

-107 KSSWMYEKMGYG
+107 KSYWMYEKMGYG

-128 TVNPG
+128 TVNPN

-166 GATGNTVTYVD
+166 GATGKTVTYVD
-177 GTPKGES
+177 GTPKGS
-184 SDTYVLTIP
+184 SHDTYVLTIP
-193 SGTIKHGFDD
+193 NGTIKHGFDD

-216 EKTNYGH
+216 LVGDYGH

-263 PSIKDG
+263 PSIKNG
-269 TSNKYGYKLG
+269 GGSYGYQKG
-279 KIYTENGAKI
+279 TIYTANGAKI
-289 QFNEHAEF
+289 QFNDNAEF
-297 QSMKQ
+297 QSLKQ
-302 YEGLTTSAPLNF
+302 YAGETTSDPLNF

-332 PSTYYAIPKGSDA
+332 PSTYYAIPKGSTA
-345 EVLANGAINYTT
+345 GVLANDAVSYT
-357 TGTLDALLKE
+357 DAGELHDSLAK

-449 VEDWTTEDSEWDITE
+449 VEDWATEDSEWNITD
-464 GNTAIPYHNITLDK
+464 GNTPIPYHNITLDA
-478 YSVNAGEIIKI
+478 YSVNAGATI
-489 TDITDSDRQNGHDIK
+489 TIDDIVDSDRQNGHAID
-504 WSNITVTKKG
+504 WNAITVTKKG
-514 DSTPLTGYTNGTPD
+514 EGASIPGIYDASAHTIATNTLT
-528 KTINTSG
+528 
-535 YAAGVYTVTYTC
+535 AGVYTVTYTC
-547 PDYPEHPSD
+547 PHYTG
-556 PSDPNYANQNH
+556 ANTNH
-567 PQYWSVD
+567 PQTWSVD
-574 FVVGNTYALTTEAG
+574 FVVGNTYVLTTEKN
-588 LTEVGLGG
+588 LSEVGLGG
-596 KLPVTVTKD
+596 KLPVTVKKD
-605 GHSFTADAAH
+605 GTLFTADAAH

-629 KVNGSNQIEVASDA
+629 KVNESTNQIEVAADA
-643 TPGIYNLCFKTEYA
+643 TPGTYNLCFKTEYT

-666 TVAKTPIVVKDYQHT
+666 TVAKKQIVVKDYQHS
-681 LSTYLVKLGASPVT
+681 LSTYLVKLGASPV
-695 INITT
+695 NIHVTT
-700 PTLHA
+700 PTLGA
-705 YATKNLS
+705 NATGALS
-712 VSSTMGTTGVNLS
+712 VTSATGITLS
-725 GNTITVDNT
+725 GNTISVANT
-734 AAEGTYTVTYTVNA
+734 AAEGTYTVTYTVNDT
-748 GRTSQVVEN
+748 RISKVVK
-757 TTFKVENTYKLTM
+757 TATFKVENTYDVTL
-770 SKTTISRDLDREN
+770 SKNYIRRDKDRPN
-783 DESIGSDYIV
+783 GDGYGTDYIMV
-793 VKTFKN
+793 SLIKNGTPNVDANAVQSTVDITNEAGTSVKTLCHFYEPSANTIKFKV
-799 GNITDSDSDVPAEL
+799 G
-813 QLKVMDGATD
+813 KD
-823 VTNLFKITKTAT
+823 VTNGTY
-835 QNRYVLRV
+835 YV
-843 RKTAEV
+843 
-849 NKEYTLVYTG
+849 VYTG
-859 QTGKVVKAKFT
+859 QDHKVVKAKFT

>member
-107 KSSWMYEKMGYG
+107 KSYWMYEKMGYG
-119 QFTGTYAGE
+119 QFNGTYAGE
-128 TVNPG
+128 TVNPN

-140 EGQYLRFWDNK
+140 EGQYLRYWDK
-151 ATQTCF
+151 SADHTCF

-166 GATGNTVTYVD
+166 GATGKTVTYVD
-177 GTPKGES
+177 GTPKGS
-184 SDTYVLTIP
+184 SHDTYVLTIP
-193 SGTIKHGFDD
+193 NGTIEHGFDD

-216 EKTNYGH
+216 LVGDYGH

-252 DLTADYGVAAT
+252 DLTPAYGVAAT
-263 PSIKDG
+263 PSIKEDG
-269 TSNKYGYKLG
+269 QGSYGYKLG
-279 KIYTENGAKI
+279 RIYTKNGVKI
-289 QFNEHAEF
+289 KFNADAEF
-297 QSMKQ
+297 QNLKQ
-302 YEGLTTSAPLNF
+302 YAGETTSDPLNF

-332 PSTYYAIPKGSDA
+332 PSTYYAIPKGSGA
-345 EVLANGAINYTT
+345 NVLADGELNYSASGSAPATE
-357 TGTLDALLKE
+357 LAQ

-449 VEDWTTEDSEWDITE
+449 VEDWATEDSEWNITD
-464 GNTAIPYHNITLDK
+464 GNTAIPYHNITLDA
-478 YSVNAGEIIKI
+478 YSVNAGTDIEI
-489 TDITDSDRQNGHDIK
+489 TGITDSDRQNGHAIN
-504 WSNITVTKKG
+504 WNAITVTKKG
-514 DSTPLTGYTNGTPD
+514 NATNLDKYNSGTHKISTTGL
-528 KTINTSG
+528 
-535 YAAGVYTVTYTC
+535 AAGVYTVTYTC
-547 PDYPEHPSD
+547 PY
-556 PSDPNYANQNH
+556 YTGANTNH
-567 PQYWSVD
+567 PKTWSVD
-574 FVVGNTYALTTEAG
+574 FVVGNTYELTTEVN
-588 LTEVGLGG
+588 LSEVGLGG
-596 KLPVTVTKD
+596 KLPVTVKKD
-605 GHSFTADAAH
+605 GTPFTADATH

-629 KVNGSNQIEVASDA
+629 KVNNDNQIEVAADA

-666 TVAKTPIVVKDYQHT
+666 TVAKKQIVVKDYQHS
-681 LSTYLVKLGASPVT
+681 LSTYLVKLGASPV
-695 INITT
+695 NIHVTT
-700 PTLHA
+700 PTLGA
-705 YATKNLS
+705 NATGALS
-712 VSSTMGTTGVNLS
+712 VPSATGITLS
-725 GNTITVDNT
+725 GNTISVANT
-734 AAEGTYTVTYTVNA
+734 AAEGAYTVTYTVNG
-748 GRTSQVVEN
+748 GRTSEVVK
-757 TTFKVENTYKLTM
+757 TATFKVENTYGVTL
-770 SKTTISRDLDREN
+770 SKNYIRRDKDRPNGLDY
-783 DESIGSDYIV
+783 GSDFIMV
-793 VKTFKN
+793 SLFKN
-799 GNITDSDSDVPAEL
+799 GTTVEATTRSNVDITNEAGTSIKTQCLFYEFAGNTIKFKVGKNVPN
-813 QLKVMDGATD
+813 GTY
-823 VTNLFKITKTAT
+823 
-835 QNRYVLRV
+835 YV
-843 RKTAEV
+843 
-849 NKEYTLVYTG
+849 VYTG
-859 QTGKVVKAKFT
+859 QAHKVVKAKFT

>member
-64 GYKEN
+64 GYKKN
-69 DKVNPIMADYL
+69 DKVNPIMGNYL
-80 VGYFDAAKG
+80 VGYLDAKG
-89 YDPKTGSTVGD
+89 YQPGTGSTVGD
-100 QPGIADG
+100 QPGVADG
-107 KSSWMYEKMGYG
+107 TSYWMYEKMGYG
-119 QFTGTYAGE
+119 QFNGTYAGE
-128 TVNPG
+128 TVNPN

-140 EGQYLRFWDNK
+140 EGQYLRYWDK
-151 ATQTCF
+151 SADHTCF

-166 GATGNTVTYVD
+166 GATGKTVTYVD
-177 GTPKGES
+177 GTPKGS
-184 SDTYVLTIP
+184 SHDTYVLTIP
-193 SGTIKHGFDD
+193 NGTIKHGFDD

-216 EKTNYGH
+216 LVGDYGH

-263 PSIKDG
+263 PSIKNG
-269 TSNKYGYKLG
+269 GGSYGYQKG
-279 KIYTENGAKI
+279 TIYTANGAKI
-289 QFNEHAEF
+289 QFNDNAEF
-297 QSMKQ
+297 QSLKQ
-302 YEGLTTSAPLNF
+302 YAGETTSDPLNF

-332 PSTYYAIPKGSDA
+332 PSTYYAIPKGSTA
-345 EVLANGAINYTT
+345 GVLANDAVSYT
-357 TGTLDALLKE
+357 DAGELHDSLAK

-412 RITKNSNGSTGTTTP
+412 RITKNSNGSTATTTP
-427 KPEDPEVPTVN
+427 DPTDPEVPTVN

-449 VEDWTTEDSEWDITE
+449 VEDWATEDSEWNITD
-464 GNTAIPYHNITLDK
+464 GNTAIPYHNITLSK
-478 YSVNAGEIIKI
+478 YSVKAGTPIQI
-489 TDITDSDRQNGHDIK
+489 TGITDSDRQNNHDID
-504 WSNITVTKKG
+504 WNAVTVTKKG
-514 DSTPLTGYTNGTPD
+514 ESASISGIYDASAHTIATNTLT
-528 KTINTSG
+528 
-535 YAAGVYTVTYTC
+535 AGVYTVTYTC
-547 PDYPEHPSD
+547 PHYTG
-556 PSDPNYANQNH
+556 ANTNH
-567 PQYWSVD
+567 PQTWSVD
-574 FVVGNTYALTTEAG
+574 FVVGNTYALTTEEG

-596 KLPVTVTKD
+596 KLPVTVKKD
-605 GHSFTADAAH
+605 GTPFTADAAH

-629 KVNGSNQIEVASDA
+629 KVNADNQIEVAADA
-643 TPGIYNLCFKTEYA
+643 TPGTYNLCFKTEYA

-666 TVAKTPIVVKDYQHT
+666 TVAKKQIVVKDYQHS

-695 INITT
+695 IHVTT
-700 PTLHA
+700 PTLGA
-705 YATKNLS
+705 NVTGALS
-712 VSSTMGTTGVNLS
+712 VPSATGIALS

-734 AAEGTYTVTYTVNA
+734 AEEGTYTVTYTVNDT
-748 GRTSQVVEN
+748 RISKVVK
-757 TTFKVENTYKLTM
+757 TATFKVENTYGVTL
-770 SKTTISRDLDREN
+770 SKNYIRRDKDRPN
-783 DESIGSDYIV
+783 GQDYGSDYIMV
-793 VKTFKN
+793 SLFKN
-799 GNITDSDSDVPAEL
+799 GTTVEATTVQSNVDITNEAGTSIKTQCEFYEVSGNTIKFKVRKDVPN
-813 QLKVMDGATD
+813 GTY
-823 VTNLFKITKTAT
+823 
-835 QNRYVLRV
+835 YV
-843 RKTAEV
+843 
-849 NKEYTLVYTG
+849 VYTG
-859 QTGKVVKAKFT
+859 QDHKVVKAKFT

>member
-64 GYKEN
+64 GYKKN
-69 DKVNPIMADYL
+69 DKVNPIMGNYL
-80 VGYFDAAKG
+80 VGYLDAKG
-89 YDPKTGSTVGD
+89 YQPGTGSTVGD
-100 QPGIADG
+100 QPGVADG
-107 KSSWMYEKMGYG
+107 TSYWMYEKMGYG
-119 QFTGTYAGE
+119 QFNGTYAGE
-128 TVNPG
+128 TVNPN

-140 EGQYLRFWDNK
+140 EGQYLRYWDK
-151 ATQTCF
+151 SADHTCF

-166 GATGNTVTYVD
+166 GATGKTVTYVD
-177 GTPKGES
+177 GTPKGS
-184 SDTYVLTIP
+184 SHDTYVLTIP
-193 SGTIKHGFDD
+193 NGTIKHGFDD

-216 EKTNYGH
+216 LVGDYGH

-241 EDIEG
+241 EDIDG

-263 PSIKDG
+263 PSIKNG
-269 TSNKYGYKLG
+269 GGSYGYQKG
-279 KIYTENGAKI
+279 TIYTANGAKI
-289 QFNEHAEF
+289 QFNDNAEF
-297 QSMKQ
+297 QSLKQ
-302 YEGLTTSAPLNF
+302 YAGETTSDPLNF

-332 PSTYYAIPKGSDA
+332 PSTYYAIPKGSTA
-345 EVLANGAINYTT
+345 GVLANDAVSYT
-357 TGTLDALLKE
+357 DAGELHDSLAK

-379 STTGEKITVTD
+379 STTGEKIKVTD

-412 RITKNSNGSTGTTTP
+412 RITKNSNGSTATTTP
-427 KPEDPEVPTVN
+427 DPTDPEVPTVN

-449 VEDWTTEDSEWDITE
+449 VEDWTTEDTEWNITD
-464 GNTAIPYHNITLDK
+464 GNTAIPYHNITLDA
-478 YSVNAGEIIKI
+478 YSVNAGATI
-489 TDITDSDRQNGHDIK
+489 TIDDIVDSDRQNGHAID
-504 WSNITVTKKG
+504 WNAITVTKKG
-514 DSTPLTGYTNGTPD
+514 ESASISGIYDASAHTIATNTLT
-528 KTINTSG
+528 
-535 YAAGVYTVTYTC
+535 AGVYTVTYTC
-547 PDYPEHPSD
+547 PHYTG
-556 PSDPNYANQNH
+556 ANKNH
-567 PQYWSVD
+567 PETWSVD

-605 GHSFTADAAH
+605 GHSFTADADH

-629 KVNGSNQIEVASDA
+629 KVNADKQIEVAADA
-643 TPGIYNLCFKTEYA
+643 TPGTYNLCFKTEYT

-666 TVAKTPIVVKDYQHT
+666 TVAKTPIVVKDYQHS

-695 INITT
+695 IHVTT
-700 PTLHA
+700 PTLGA
-705 YATKNLS
+705 NVTGALS
-712 VSSTMGTTGVNLS
+712 VTSATGIALS

-734 AAEGTYTVTYTVNA
+734 AAEGTYTVTYTVNDT
-748 GRTSQVVEN
+748 RISKVVK
-757 TTFKVENTYKLTM
+757 TATFKVENTYGVTL
-770 SKTTISRDLDREN
+770 SKNYIRRDKDRPN
-783 DESIGSDYIV
+783 GQDYGSDFIMV
-793 VKTFKN
+793 SLFKN
-799 GNITDSDSDVPAEL
+799 GTTVEATTVQSNVDITNEAGTSIKTQCEFYEVSGNTIKFKVRKDVPN
-813 QLKVMDGATD
+813 GTY
-823 VTNLFKITKTAT
+823 
-835 QNRYVLRV
+835 YV
-843 RKTAEV
+843 
-849 NKEYTLVYTG
+849 VYTG

>member
-64 GYKEN
+64 GYKAN
-69 DKVNPIMADYL
+69 DKVNPIMGDYL
-80 VGYFDAAKG
+80 VGYFDAANG
-89 YDPKTGSTVGD
+89 YAPKAGSTWGD
-100 QPGIADG
+100 QPGVADG
-107 KSSWMYEKMGYG
+107 TSYWMYEKMGFG

-128 TVNPG
+128 TVNPN

-140 EGQYLRFWDNK
+140 EGQYLRYWDK
-151 ATQTCF
+151 SASQTCF

-166 GATGNTVTYVD
+166 GATHKTVTYVD

-216 EKTNYGH
+216 LSADYGH

-289 QFNEHAEF
+289 QFNEHAAF

-302 YEGLTTSAPLNF
+302 YEGVTTSAPLNF

-321 IGENRVMATPS
+321 IGENRVLATPS

-397 DYCNWEANKHYTYIF
+397 DYCNWVANKHYTYIF

-464 GNTAIPYHNITLDK
+464 GNTAIPYHNITLSK
-478 YSVNAGEIIKI
+478 YSVNAGEDI
-489 TDITDSDRQNGHDIK
+489 TITSITDSDRQNVHSID
-504 WSNITVTKKG
+504 WNAITVTKKG
-514 DSTPLTGYTNGTPD
+514 DSTPQAVYTPAEKKIATNTLT
-528 KTINTSG
+528 
-535 YAAGVYTVTYTC
+535 AGVYTVTYTC
-547 PDYPEHPSD
+547 PHYTG
-556 PSDPNYANQNH
+556 ANTNH
-567 PQYWSVD
+567 PETWSVD
-574 FVVGNTYALTTEAG
+574 FVVGNTYELTTQDN
-588 LTEVGLGG
+588 LPEVGLGG
-596 KLPVTVTKD
+596 KLPVIVTKD
-605 GHSFTADAAH
+605 GHSFTTEAD
-615 LYIEYPKNVDGSKV
+615 LYIEYPANVDGSKV
-629 KVNGSNQIEVASDA
+629 KVNAAKQIEVASDA
-643 TPGIYNLCFKTEYA
+643 TPGIYNLCLKTEYA

-666 TVAKTPIVVKDYQHT
+666 TVAKTPIVVKDYQPT

-705 YATKNLS
+705 NATENLS
-712 VSSTMGTTGVNLS
+712 VNGTTGISLDPIAKKIEVA
-725 GNTITVDNT
+725 NT
-734 AAEGTYTVTYTVNA
+734 AAEGTYTVTYTVN
-748 GRTSQVVEN
+748 GTRTSEVVK
-757 TTFKVENTYKLTM
+757 TVTFKVENTYKLTM
-770 SKTTISRDLDREN
+770 NKTTISRDLDREN

-799 GNITDSDSDVPAEL
+799 GNITNSDSDVPAEL

-835 QNRYVLRV
+835 KNRYLLRV

>member
-1 MKKFIYL
+1 MKKFVYL

-64 GYKEN
+64 GYKKN
-69 DKVNPIMADYL
+69 DKVNPIMGNYL
-80 VGYFDAAKG
+80 VGYLDAKG
-89 YDPKTGSTVGD
+89 YQPRTGSTVGD
-100 QPGIADG
+100 QPGVADG
-107 KSSWMYEKMGYG
+107 TSYWMYEKMGYG
-119 QFTGTYAGE
+119 QFNGTYAGE
-128 TVNPG
+128 TVNPN

-140 EGQYLRFWDNK
+140 EGQYLRYWDK
-151 ATQTCF
+151 SADHTCF

-166 GATGNTVTYVD
+166 GATGKTVTYVD
-177 GTPKGES
+177 GTPKGS
-184 SDTYVLTIP
+184 SHDTYVLTIP
-193 SGTIKHGFDD
+193 NGTIKHGFDD

-216 EKTNYGH
+216 LVGDYGH

-252 DLTADYGVAAT
+252 DLTAAYGVAAT

-289 QFNEHAEF
+289 QFNADAGF
-297 QSMKQ
+297 VKLKQ
-302 YEGLTTSAPLNF
+302 YAGVTTSAPLNF

-332 PSTYYAIPKGSDA
+332 PSTYYAIPKGSGDN
-345 EVLANGAINYTT
+345 VLANGELNYGASGSAPATE
-357 TGTLDALLKE
+357 LAQ

-379 STTGEKITVTD
+379 STTGEKITVND

-397 DYCNWEANKHYTYIF
+397 DYCNWVANKHYTYIF

-427 KPEDPEVPTVN
+427 KPDDPEVPSVP

-449 VEDWTTEDSEWDITE
+449 VEDWATEDTEWDITGE
-464 GNTAIPYHNITLDK
+464 NTPIPYHNITLSA
-478 YSVNAGEIIKI
+478 YSVKAGTDI
-489 TDITDSDRQNGHDIK
+489 TLSITDSDRQKDHRADSTK
-504 WSNITVTKKG
+504 ITVTKKG
-514 DSTPLTGYTNGTPD
+514 ESDPLPVYTAAT
-528 KTINTSG
+528 KTIRTG
-535 YAAGVYTVTYTC
+535 TLAAGVYTVTYKC
-547 PDYPEHPSD
+547 PHYTG
-556 PSDPNYANQNH
+556 ANTNH
-567 PQYWSVD
+567 PESWSVD
-574 FVVGNTYALTTEAG
+574 FVVGNTYTLTTEAG

-596 KLPVTVTKD
+596 TLPVTATNTTTHTTPA
-605 GHSFTADAAH
+605 GT
-615 LYIEYPKNVDGSKV
+615 LYIEYPTNVNGSKV
-629 KVNGSNQIEVASDA
+629 KVNADNQIEVAADA
-643 TPGIYNLCFKTEYA
+643 TPGTYNLCFKTEY
-657 TDGGNVIQV
+657 TFDGGNVTQV

-705 YATKNLS
+705 NATENLS
-712 VSSTMGTTGVNLS
+712 VNGTTGISLDPIAKKIEVA
-725 GNTITVDNT
+725 NT
-734 AAEGTYTVTYTVNA
+734 AAEGTYTVTYTVNKD
-748 GRTSQVVEN
+748 RTSQVVKEA
-757 TTFKVENTYKLTM
+757 TFKVENTYGVTL
-770 SKTTISRDLDREN
+770 SKNYIRRDKDRPN
-783 DESIGSDYIV
+783 GQDYGSDYIMV
-793 VKTFKN
+793 SLFKN
-799 GNITDSDSDVPAEL
+799 GTTVEATTVQSNVDITNEAGTSIKTQCEFYEVSGNTIKFKVRKDVPN
-813 QLKVMDGATD
+813 GTY
-823 VTNLFKITKTAT
+823 
-835 QNRYVLRV
+835 YV
-843 RKTAEV
+843 
-849 NKEYTLVYTG
+849 VYTG
-859 QTGKVVKAKFT
+859 QAHKVVKAKFT

>member
-64 GYKEN
+64 GYKAN
-69 DKVNPIMADYL
+69 DKVNPIMGDYL
-80 VGYFDAAKG
+80 VGYFDAANG
-89 YDPKTGSTVGD
+89 YAPKAGSTWGD
-100 QPGIADG
+100 QPGVAD
-107 KSSWMYEKMGYG
+107 STSYWMYEKMGFG

-128 TVNPG
+128 TVNPN

-140 EGQYLRFWDNK
+140 EGQYLRYWDK
-151 ATQTCF
+151 SASQTCF

-166 GATGNTVTYVD
+166 GATHKTVTYVD

-216 EKTNYGH
+216 LSADYGH

-252 DLTADYGVAAT
+252 DLTPAYGVAAT

-289 QFNEHAEF
+289 QFNEHAAF

-302 YEGLTTSAPLNF
+302 YEGVTTSAPLNF

-345 EVLANGAINYTT
+345 GVLPNGAINYTDA
-357 TGTLDALLKE
+357 GTLNSLLKE

-397 DYCNWEANKHYTYIF
+397 DYCNWVANKHYTYIF

-464 GNTAIPYHNITLDK
+464 GNTAIPYHNITLSK
-478 YSVNAGEIIKI
+478 YSVNAGEDI
-489 TDITDSDRQNGHDIK
+489 TITSITDSDRQNVHSID
-504 WSNITVTKKG
+504 WNAITVTKKG
-514 DSTPLTGYTNGTPD
+514 DSTPQAVYTPAEKKIATNTLT
-528 KTINTSG
+528 
-535 YAAGVYTVTYTC
+535 AGVYTVTYTC
-547 PDYPEHPSD
+547 PHYTG
-556 PSDPNYANQNH
+556 ANTNH
-567 PQYWSVD
+567 PETWSVD
-574 FVVGNTYALTTEAG
+574 FVVGNTYELTTQDN
-588 LTEVGLGG
+588 LPEVGLGG
-596 KLPVTVTKD
+596 KLPVIVKKD
-605 GHSFTADAAH
+605 NASITPVVGQ

-629 KVNGSNQIEVASDA
+629 KVNNDNQIEVAANA

-666 TVAKTPIVVKDYQHT
+666 TVAKKEIVVKDYQHS
-681 LSTYLVKLGASPVT
+681 LSTYLVKLGATPVI
-695 INITT
+695 INVTT
-700 PTLHA
+700 PTINA
-705 YATKNLS
+705 NATGDLS
-712 VSSTMGTTGVNLS
+712 VTGENGVTGVTLLS
-725 GNTITVDNT
+725 NNTIKVDNS
-734 AAEGTYTVTYTVNA
+734 AKEGTYTVTYTVNG
-748 GRTSQVVEN
+748 GRTSQVVK
-757 TTFKVENTYKLTM
+757 TATFKVENTYGVTL
-770 SKTTISRDLDREN
+770 SKNYIRRDKDRPN
-783 DESIGSDYIV
+783 GRDYGSDFIMV
-793 VKTFKN
+793 SLFKN
-799 GNITDSDSDVPAEL
+799 GTTVEATTQSNVDITNEAGTSIKTQCLFYEFAGNTIKFKVGKNVPN
-813 QLKVMDGATD
+813 GTY
-823 VTNLFKITKTAT
+823 
-835 QNRYVLRV
+835 YV
-843 RKTAEV
+843 
-849 NKEYTLVYTG
+849 VYTG
-859 QTGKVVKAKFT
+859 QAHKVVKAKFT

>member
-48 ATTGLQSAGH
+48 ATTGLQNSGH

-89 YDPKTGSTVGD
+89 YDPETGSTVGD

-107 KSSWMYEKMGYG
+107 KSYWMYEKMGYG

-128 TVNPG
+128 TVNPN

-166 GATGNTVTYVD
+166 GATGKTVTYVD
-177 GTPKGES
+177 GTPKGS
-184 SDTYVLTIP
+184 SHDTYVLTIP
-193 SGTIKHGFDD
+193 NGTIKHGFDD

-216 EKTNYGH
+216 LVGDYGH

-252 DLTADYGVAAT
+252 DLTPAYGVAAT
-263 PSIKDG
+263 PSIKNG
-269 TSNKYGYKLG
+269 GGSYGYQKG
-279 KIYTENGAKI
+279 TIYTANGAKI
-289 QFNEHAEF
+289 QFNANAAF
-297 QSMKQ
+297 QSLKQ
-302 YEGLTTSAPLNF
+302 YAGETTSDPLNF

-332 PSTYYAIPKGSDA
+332 PSTYYAIPKGSTAGVLPNDA
-345 EVLANGAINYTT
+345 DNYTDV
-357 TGTLDALLKE
+357 GTLHDSLAK

-397 DYCNWEANKHYTYIF
+397 DYCNWVANKHYTYIF

-427 KPEDPEVPTVN
+427 KPDDPEVPSVP

-449 VEDWTTEDSEWDITE
+449 VEDWATEDTEWDITGE
-464 GNTAIPYHNITLDK
+464 NTPIPYHNITLSA
-478 YSVNAGEIIKI
+478 YSVKAGTDI
-489 TDITDSDRQNGHDIK
+489 TLSITDSDRQKDHRADSTK
-504 WSNITVTKKG
+504 ITVTKKG
-514 DSTPLTGYTNGTPD
+514 ESDPLPVYTAAT
-528 KTINTSG
+528 KTIRTG
-535 YAAGVYTVTYTC
+535 TLAAGVYTVTYKC
-547 PDYPEHPSD
+547 PHYTG
-556 PSDPNYANQNH
+556 ANTNH
-567 PQYWSVD
+567 PESWSVD
-574 FVVGNTYALTTEAG
+574 FVVGNTYTLTTEAG

-596 KLPVTVTKD
+596 TLPVTATNTTTHTTPA
-605 GHSFTADAAH
+605 GT
-615 LYIEYPKNVDGSKV
+615 LYIEYPTNVNGSKV
-629 KVNGSNQIEVASDA
+629 KVNADNQIEVAADA
-643 TPGIYNLCFKTEYA
+643 TPGTYNLCFKTEY
-657 TDGGNVIQV
+657 TFDGGNVTQV
-666 TVAKTPIVVKDYQHT
+666 TVAKKKIVVKDYQHT

-695 INITT
+695 IHVTT
-700 PTLHA
+700 PTLGA
-705 YATKNLS
+705 NVTGALS
-712 VSSTMGTTGVNLS
+712 VTSATGIALS

-734 AAEGTYTVTYTVNA
+734 AAEDTYTVTYTVNDT
-748 GRTSQVVEN
+748 RISKVVK
-757 TTFKVENTYKLTM
+757 TATFKVENTYGVTL
-770 SKTTISRDLDREN
+770 SKNYIRRDKDRPN
-783 DESIGSDYIV
+783 GQDYGSDFIMV
-793 VKTFKN
+793 SLFKN
-799 GNITDSDSDVPAEL
+799 GTTVEATTVQSNVDITNEAGSSIKTQCEFYEVSGNTIKFKVGKNVPN
-813 QLKVMDGATD
+813 GTY
-823 VTNLFKITKTAT
+823 
-835 QNRYVLRV
+835 YV
-843 RKTAEV
+843 
-849 NKEYTLVYTG
+849 VYTG
-859 QTGKVVKAKFT
+859 QAHKVVKAKFT

>member
-48 ATTGLQSAGH
+48 AATGLQSAGH

-89 YDPKTGSTVGD
+89 YDPETGSTIGD

-107 KSSWMYEKMGYG
+107 KSYWMYEKMGYG

-128 TVNPG
+128 TVNPN

-166 GATGNTVTYVD
+166 GATGKTVTYVD
-177 GTPKGES
+177 GTPKGS
-184 SDTYVLTIP
+184 SHDTYVLTIP
-193 SGTIKHGFDD
+193 NGTIKHGFDD

-216 EKTNYGH
+216 LVGDYGH

-263 PSIKDG
+263 PSIKNG
-269 TSNKYGYKLG
+269 GGSYGYQKG
-279 KIYTENGAKI
+279 TIYTANGAKI
-289 QFNEHAEF
+289 QFNDNAEF
-297 QSMKQ
+297 QSLKQ
-302 YEGLTTSAPLNF
+302 YAGETTSDPLNF

-332 PSTYYAIPKGSDA
+332 PSTYYAIPKGSTA
-345 EVLANGAINYTT
+345 GVLANDAVSYT
-357 TGTLDALLKE
+357 DAGELHDSLAK

-449 VEDWTTEDSEWDITE
+449 VEDWATEDSEWNITD
-464 GNTAIPYHNITLDK
+464 GNTPIPYHNITLDA
-478 YSVNAGEIIKI
+478 YSVNAGATI
-489 TDITDSDRQNGHDIK
+489 TIDDIVDSDRQNGHAID
-504 WSNITVTKKG
+504 WNAITVTKKG
-514 DSTPLTGYTNGTPD
+514 EGASIPGIYDASAHTIATNTLT
-528 KTINTSG
+528 
-535 YAAGVYTVTYTC
+535 AGVYTVTYTC
-547 PDYPEHPSD
+547 PHYTG
-556 PSDPNYANQNH
+556 ANTNH
-567 PQYWSVD
+567 PQTWSVD
-574 FVVGNTYALTTEAG
+574 FVVGNTYVLTTEKN
-588 LTEVGLGG
+588 LSEVGLGG
-596 KLPVTVTKD
+596 KLPVTVKKD
-605 GHSFTADAAH
+605 GTLFTADAAH

-629 KVNGSNQIEVASDA
+629 KVNESTNQIEVAADA
-643 TPGIYNLCFKTEYA
+643 TPGTYNLCFKTEYT

-666 TVAKTPIVVKDYQHT
+666 TVAKTPIVVKDYQHS
-681 LSTYLVKLGASPVT
+681 LSTYLVKLGASPV
-695 INITT
+695 NIHVTT
-700 PTLHA
+700 PTLGA
-705 YATKNLS
+705 NATGALS
-712 VSSTMGTTGVNLS
+712 VTSATGITLS
-725 GNTITVDNT
+725 GNTISVANT
-734 AAEGTYTVTYTVNA
+734 AAEGTYTVTYTVNDT
-748 GRTSQVVEN
+748 RISKVVK
-757 TTFKVENTYKLTM
+757 TATFKVENTYDVTL
-770 SKTTISRDLDREN
+770 SKNYIRRDKDRPN
-783 DESIGSDYIV
+783 GRDYGSDYIMV
-793 VKTFKN
+793 SFFKN
-799 GNITDSDSDVPAEL
+799 GTNVEATTVQSNVDITNEAGTSIKTQCLFYEFAGNTIKFKVGKNVPN
-813 QLKVMDGATD
+813 GTY
-823 VTNLFKITKTAT
+823 
-835 QNRYVLRV
+835 YV
-843 RKTAEV
+843 
-849 NKEYTLVYTG
+849 VYTG
-859 QTGKVVKAKFT
+859 QDHKVVKAKFT

>member
-1 MKKFIYL
+1 MKKFVYL

-64 GYKEN
+64 GYKKN
-69 DKVNPIMADYL
+69 DKVNPIMGNYL
-80 VGYFDAAKG
+80 VGYLDAKG
-89 YDPKTGSTVGD
+89 YQPRTGSTVGD
-100 QPGIADG
+100 QPGVADG
-107 KSSWMYEKMGYG
+107 TSYWMYEKMGYG
-119 QFTGTYAGE
+119 QFNGTYAGE
-128 TVNPG
+128 TVNPN

-140 EGQYLRFWDNK
+140 EGQYLRYWDK
-151 ATQTCF
+151 SADHTCF

-166 GATGNTVTYVD
+166 GATGKTVTYVD
-177 GTPKGES
+177 GTPKGS
-184 SDTYVLTIP
+184 SDDTYVLTIP
-193 SGTIKHGFDD
+193 NGTIKHGFDD

-216 EKTNYGH
+216 LVGDYGH

-252 DLTADYGVAAT
+252 DLTSAYGVAAT
-263 PSIKDG
+263 PSIKEAG
-269 TSNKYGYKLG
+269 QGSYGYKLG
-279 KIYTENGAKI
+279 KIYTKNGVKI
-289 QFNEHAEF
+289 KFNADAEF
-297 QSMKQ
+297 QSLKQ
-302 YEGLTTSAPLNF
+302 YAGETTSAPLDF

-332 PSTYYAIPKGSDA
+332 PSTYYAIPKGSGA
-345 EVLANGAINYTT
+345 NVLADGELNYSASGSAPATE
-357 TGTLDALLKE
+357 LAQ

-449 VEDWTTEDSEWDITE
+449 VEDWATEDSEWNITD
-464 GNTAIPYHNITLDK
+464 GNTALPYHNITLDA
-478 YSVNAGEIIKI
+478 YSVNAGTDIEI
-489 TDITDSDRQNGHDIK
+489 TGITDSDRQNGHAIN
-504 WSNITVTKKG
+504 WNAITVTKKG
-514 DSTPLTGYTNGTPD
+514 NPTNLDKYNSGTHKISTTGL
-528 KTINTSG
+528 
-535 YAAGVYTVTYTC
+535 AAGVYTVTYTC
-547 PDYPEHPSD
+547 PHYTG
-556 PSDPNYANQNH
+556 ANKNH
-567 PQYWSVD
+567 PQTWSVD
-574 FVVGNTYALTTEAG
+574 FVVGNTYALTTEEG

-596 KLPVTVTKD
+596 KLPVNVTKD
-605 GHSFTADAAH
+605 TAPFTPDAAN

-629 KVNGSNQIEVASDA
+629 KVNADKQIEVAADA
-643 TPGIYNLCFKTEYA
+643 TPGTYNLCFKTEYT

-666 TVAKTPIVVKDYQHT
+666 TVAKTPIVVKDYQHS

-695 INITT
+695 IHVTT
-700 PTLHA
+700 PTLGA
-705 YATKNLS
+705 NVTGALS
-712 VSSTMGTTGVNLS
+712 VSSATGIALS

-734 AAEGTYTVTYTVNA
+734 AAEGTYTVTYTVNQ
-748 GRTSQVVEN
+748 GRTSEVVK
-757 TTFKVENTYKLTM
+757 TATFKVENTYDVTL
-770 SKTTISRDLDREN
+770 SKNYIRRDKDRPN
-783 DESIGSDYIV
+783 GDGYGTDYIMV
-793 VKTFKN
+793 SLFKN
-799 GNITDSDSDVPAEL
+799 GTPNVDANAVQSTVDITNEAGTSVKTLCHFYEPSANTIKFKVGKNVPN
-813 QLKVMDGATD
+813 GTY
-823 VTNLFKITKTAT
+823 
-835 QNRYVLRV
+835 YV
-843 RKTAEV
+843 
-849 NKEYTLVYTG
+849 VYTG
-859 QTGKVVKAKFT
+859 QDHKVVKAKFT

>member
-1 MKKFIYL
+1 MKKFVYL

-64 GYKEN
+64 GYKKN
-69 DKVNPIMADYL
+69 DKVNPIMGNYL
-80 VGYFDAAKG
+80 VGYLDAKG
-89 YDPKTGSTVGD
+89 YQPRTGSTVGD
-100 QPGIADG
+100 QPGVADG
-107 KSSWMYEKMGYG
+107 TSYWMYEKMGYG
-119 QFTGTYAGE
+119 QFNGTYAGE
-128 TVNPG
+128 TVNPN

-140 EGQYLRFWDNK
+140 EGQYLRYWDK
-151 ATQTCF
+151 SADHTCF

-166 GATGNTVTYVD
+166 GATGKTVTYVD
-177 GTPKGES
+177 GTPKGS
-184 SDTYVLTIP
+184 SHDTYVLTIP
-193 SGTIKHGFDD
+193 NGTIEHGFDD

-216 EKTNYGH
+216 LVGDYGH

-279 KIYTENGAKI
+279 KIYTKNGVKI
-289 QFNEHAEF
+289 KFNADAEF
-297 QSMKQ
+297 QSLKQ
-302 YEGLTTSAPLNF
+302 YAGETTSAPLDF

-332 PSTYYAIPKGSDA
+332 PSTYYAIPKGSGA
-345 EVLANGAINYTT
+345 NVLADGELNYSASGSAPATE
-357 TGTLDALLKE
+357 LAQ

-449 VEDWTTEDSEWDITE
+449 VEDWTTEDSEWNITD
-464 GNTAIPYHNITLDK
+464 GNTALPYHNITLDA
-478 YSVNAGEIIKI
+478 YSVNAGTDIEI
-489 TDITDSDRQNGHDIK
+489 TGITDSDRQNGHAIN
-504 WSNITVTKKG
+504 WNAITVTKKG
-514 DSTPLTGYTNGTPD
+514 NATNLDKYNSGTHKISTTGL
-528 KTINTSG
+528 
-535 YAAGVYTVTYTC
+535 AAGVYTVTYKC
-547 PDYPEHPSD
+547 PHYTG
-556 PSDPNYANQNH
+556 ANTNH
-567 PQYWSVD
+567 PQTWSVD
-574 FVVGNTYALTTEAG
+574 FVVGNTYALTTEVN
-588 LTEVGLGG
+588 LSEVGLGG
-596 KLPVTVTKD
+596 KLPVTVKKD
-605 GHSFTADAAH
+605 GTPFTADAAH

-629 KVNGSNQIEVASDA
+629 KVNESTNQIEVAADA
-643 TPGIYNLCFKTEYA
+643 TPGTYNLCFKTEYA

-666 TVAKTPIVVKDYQHT
+666 TVAKKQIVVKDYQHS
-681 LSTYLVKLGASPVT
+681 LSTYLVKLGASPV
-695 INITT
+695 NIHVTT
-700 PTLHA
+700 PTLGA
-705 YATKNLS
+705 NATGALS
-712 VSSTMGTTGVNLS
+712 VPSATGITLS
-725 GNTITVDNT
+725 GNTISVANT
-734 AAEGTYTVTYTVNA
+734 AAEGTYTVTYTVNQ
-748 GRTSQVVEN
+748 GRTSQVVKYAS
-757 TTFKVENTYKLTM
+757 FKVENTYDVTL
-770 SKTTISRDLDREN
+770 SKNYIRRDKDRPN
-783 DESIGSDYIV
+783 GVDYGSDFIMV
-793 VKTFKN
+793 SLFKN
-799 GNITDSDSDVPAEL
+799 GTNVEATPQSNVDITNEAGTSIKTQCLFYEFAGNTIKFKVGKNVPN
-813 QLKVMDGATD
+813 GTY
-823 VTNLFKITKTAT
+823 
-835 QNRYVLRV
+835 YV
-843 RKTAEV
+843 
-849 NKEYTLVYTG
+849 VYTG
-859 QTGKVVKAKFT
+859 QAHKVVKAKFT

>member
-1 MKKFIYL
+1 MKKFFYL

-48 ATTGLQSAGH
+48 ATTGLQNSGH

-89 YDPKTGSTVGD
+89 YDPETGSTVGD

-107 KSSWMYEKMGYG
+107 KSYWMYEKMGYG

-128 TVNPG
+128 TVNPN

-252 DLTADYGVAAT
+252 DLTPAYGVAAT
-263 PSIKDG
+263 PSIKEAG
-269 TSNKYGYKLG
+269 QGSYGYKLG
-279 KIYTENGAKI
+279 RIYTKNGVKI
-289 QFNEHAEF
+289 QFNADAEF
-297 QSMKQ
+297 QNLKQ
-302 YEGLTTSAPLNF
+302 FAGDTTSAPLNF

-332 PSTYYAIPKGSDA
+332 PSTYYAIPKGSGDN
-345 EVLANGAINYTT
+345 VLANGELNYGASGSAPATE
-357 TGTLDALLKE
+357 LAQ

-412 RITKNSNGSTGTTTP
+412 RITKNSNGSTATTTP
-427 KPEDPEVPTVN
+427 DPTDPEVPTVN

-449 VEDWTTEDSEWDITE
+449 VEDWATEDSEWNITD
-464 GNTAIPYHNITLDK
+464 GNTAIPYHNITLSK
-478 YSVNAGEIIKI
+478 YSVNAGEDI
-489 TDITDSDRQNGHDIK
+489 TITSITDSDRQNGHYID
-504 WSNITVTKKG
+504 WDAITVTKKG
-514 DSTPLTGYTNGTPD
+514 DSTPQAVYTSAEKKIAT
-528 KTINTSG
+528 NTL
-535 YAAGVYTVTYTC
+535 AAGVYTVTYTC
-547 PDYPEHPSD
+547 PHYTG
-556 PSDPNYANQNH
+556 ANTNH
-567 PQYWSVD
+567 PETWSVD
-574 FVVGNTYALTTEAG
+574 FVVGNTYELTTQDN
-588 LTEVGLGG
+588 LSEVGLGG
-596 KLPVTVTKD
+596 KLPVTVKKD
-605 GHSFTADAAH
+605 GTPFTADAAH

-629 KVNGSNQIEVASDA
+629 KVNESTNQIEVAADA
-643 TPGIYNLCFKTEYA
+643 TPGTYNLCFKTEYA

-666 TVAKTPIVVKDYQHT
+666 TVAKKQIVVKDYQHS
-681 LSTYLVKLGASPVT
+681 LSTYLVKLGASPV
-695 INITT
+695 NIHVTT
-700 PTLHA
+700 PTLGA
-705 YATKNLS
+705 NATGALS
-712 VSSTMGTTGVNLS
+712 VTSATGITLS
-725 GNTITVDNT
+725 GNTISVANT
-734 AAEGTYTVTYTVNA
+734 AAEGTYTVTYTVNQ
-748 GRTSQVVEN
+748 GRTSEVVK
-757 TTFKVENTYKLTM
+757 TATFKVENTYKLTM
-770 SKTTISRDLDREN
+770 TKTTISRDLDRDN
-783 DESIGSDYIV
+783 DKTIGSDYIV

-799 GNITDSDSDVPAEL
+799 GVAATGDSDTDL
-813 QLKVMDGATD
+813 QLKVMDGSTD
-823 VTNLFKITKTAT
+823 VTSLFKITKASG

-843 RKTAEV
+843 KKTAEV
-849 NKEYTLVYTG
+849 NKVYTLVYTG
-859 QTGKVVKAKFT
+859 QTTPVTRTATMKFT

>member
-8 AVGVALMA
+8 AAGVALMA

-64 GYKEN
+64 GYKKN
-69 DKVNPIMADYL
+69 DKVNPIMGNYL
-80 VGYFDAAKG
+80 VGYLDAKG
-89 YDPKTGSTVGD
+89 YQPRTGSTVGD
-100 QPGIADG
+100 QPGVADG
-107 KSSWMYEKMGYG
+107 TSYWMYEKMGYG
-119 QFTGTYAGE
+119 QFNGTYAGE
-128 TVNPG
+128 TVNPN

-140 EGQYLRFWDNK
+140 EGQYLRYWDK
-151 ATQTCF
+151 SADHTCF

-166 GATGNTVTYVD
+166 GATGKTVTYVD
-177 GTPKGES
+177 GTPKGS
-184 SDTYVLTIP
+184 SHDTYVLTIP
-193 SGTIKHGFDD
+193 NGTIKHGFDD

-216 EKTNYGH
+216 LVGDYGH

-289 QFNEHAEF
+289 QFNEHAAF

-302 YEGLTTSAPLNF
+302 YEGVTTSAPLNF

-321 IGENRVMATPS
+321 IGENRVLATPS

-397 DYCNWEANKHYTYIF
+397 DYCNWVANKHYTYIF

-464 GNTAIPYHNITLDK
+464 GNTAIPYHNITLSK
-478 YSVNAGEIIKI
+478 YSVNAGEDI
-489 TDITDSDRQNGHDIK
+489 TITSITDSDRQNVHSID
-504 WSNITVTKKG
+504 WNAITVTKKG
-514 DSTPLTGYTNGTPD
+514 DSTPQTVYTSAEKKIAT
-528 KTINTSG
+528 NTL
-535 YAAGVYTVTYTC
+535 AAGVYTVTYTC
-547 PDYPEHPSD
+547 PHYTG
-556 PSDPNYANQNH
+556 ANTNH
-567 PQYWSVD
+567 PKTWSVD
-574 FVVGNTYALTTEAG
+574 FVVGNTYELTTEVN
-588 LTEVGLGG
+588 LSEVGLGG
-596 KLPVTVTKD
+596 KLPVTVKKD
-605 GHSFTADAAH
+605 GTPFNADAAH

-629 KVNGSNQIEVASDA
+629 KVNESTNQIEVAADA
-643 TPGIYNLCFKTEYA
+643 TPGTYNLCFKTEYA

-666 TVAKTPIVVKDYQHT
+666 TVAKKQIVVKDYQHS
-681 LSTYLVKLGASPVT
+681 LSTYLVKLGATPVT
-695 INITT
+695 IHVTT
-700 PTLHA
+700 PTLGA
-705 YATKNLS
+705 NATGDLS
-712 VSSTMGTTGVNLS
+712 VPSATGITLS
-725 GNTITVDNT
+725 GNTISVANT
-734 AAEGTYTVTYTVNA
+734 AAEGTYTVTYTVNQ
-748 GRTSQVVEN
+748 GRTSEVVK
-757 TTFKVENTYKLTM
+757 TATFKVENTYKLTM
-770 SKTTISRDLDREN
+770 NKTTISRDLDREN
-783 DESIGSDYIV
+783 NESIGSDYIV

-799 GNITDSDSDVPAEL
+799 GNITNSDSDVPAEL

-835 QNRYVLRV
+835 QNRYLLRV

-859 QTGKVVKAKFT
+859 QTGKVVKAQFT

>member
-64 GYKEN
+64 GYKKN
-69 DKVNPIMADYL
+69 DKVNPIMGNYL
-80 VGYFDAAKG
+80 VGYLDAKG
-89 YDPKTGSTVGD
+89 YQPRTGSTVGD
-100 QPGIADG
+100 QPGVADG
-107 KSSWMYEKMGYG
+107 TSYWMYEKMGYG
-119 QFTGTYAGE
+119 QFNGTYAGE
-128 TVNPG
+128 TVNPN

-140 EGQYLRFWDNK
+140 EGQYLRYWDK
-151 ATQTCF
+151 SADHTCF

-166 GATGNTVTYVD
+166 GATGKTVTYVD
-177 GTPKGES
+177 GTPKGS
-184 SDTYVLTIP
+184 SHDTYVLTIP
-193 SGTIKHGFDD
+193 NGTIKHGFDD

-216 EKTNYGH
+216 LVGDYGH

-289 QFNEHAEF
+289 QFNEHAAF

-302 YEGLTTSAPLNF
+302 YEGVTTSAPLNF

-321 IGENRVMATPS
+321 IGENRVLATPS

-397 DYCNWEANKHYTYIF
+397 DYCNWVANKHYTYIF

-464 GNTAIPYHNITLDK
+464 GNTAIPYHNITLSK
-478 YSVNAGEIIKI
+478 YSVNAGEDI
-489 TDITDSDRQNGHDIK
+489 TITSITDSDRQNVHSID
-504 WSNITVTKKG
+504 WNAITVTKKG
-514 DSTPLTGYTNGTPD
+514 DSTPQTVYTSAEKKIAT
-528 KTINTSG
+528 NTL
-535 YAAGVYTVTYTC
+535 AAGVYTVTYTC
-547 PDYPEHPSD
+547 PHYTG
-556 PSDPNYANQNH
+556 ANTNH
-567 PQYWSVD
+567 PKTWSVD
-574 FVVGNTYALTTEAG
+574 FVVGNTYELTTEVN
-588 LTEVGLGG
+588 LSEVGLGG
-596 KLPVTVTKD
+596 KLPVTVKKD
-605 GHSFTADAAH
+605 GTPFNADAAH

-629 KVNGSNQIEVASDA
+629 KVNESTNQIEVAADA
-643 TPGIYNLCFKTEYA
+643 TPGTYNLCFKTEYA

-666 TVAKTPIVVKDYQHT
+666 TVAKKQIVVKDYQHS
-681 LSTYLVKLGASPVT
+681 LSTYLVKLGATPVT
-695 INITT
+695 IHVTT
-700 PTLHA
+700 PTLGA
-705 YATKNLS
+705 NATGDLS
-712 VSSTMGTTGVNLS
+712 VPSATGITLS
-725 GNTITVDNT
+725 GNTISVANT
-734 AAEGTYTVTYTVNA
+734 AAEGTYTVTYTVNQ
-748 GRTSQVVEN
+748 GRTSEVVK
-757 TTFKVENTYKLTM
+757 TATFKVENTYKLTM
-770 SKTTISRDLDREN
+770 NKTTISRDLDREN
-783 DESIGSDYIV
+783 NESIGSDYIV

-799 GNITDSDSDVPAEL
+799 GNITNSDSDVPAEL

-835 QNRYVLRV
+835 QNRYLLRV

-859 QTGKVVKAKFT
+859 QTGKVVKAQFT